1 MNFIRELKKLNYFT
15 GVLINYSRMNT
26 VMNPNN
32 DTTKT
37 PTYEPDTTP
46 AVAAVAVAIEEEVP
60 AAVAPITLQTE
71 DTGKIFEK
79 AICDAYGIPYD
90 GPFQYS
96 QTDVDKLT
104 PRLKRLV
111 TDNLFPL
118 CKHTASKGARY
129 DFTALAAEED
139 GKVRHLSAKSNKK
152 KGGKVAPQVVGQA
165 TPQKF
170 WEEFLQFSN
179 GSNESSSSP
188 PVPDPATM
196 KKYIQEN
203 ITAIMPML
211 WRYTFDSPMV
221 YYVRD
226 TNQIRFI
233 APVIFAEASQPHWS
247 SFQYSWSRHYD
258 KWTNS
263 TSLRVVVSPECGGGG
278 GGGGG
283 GKEETIMEFQF
294 HTKSRQNMAIRWCI
308 DKVLTLF
315 AGHFKVTEL

>member
-1 MNFIRELKKLNYFT
+1 MILNFIRRFNKLNSFSR
-15 GVLINYSRMNT
+15 VLLNYIKMNT
-26 VMNPNN
+26 TEIELPKPVMDTAIPTETY
-32 DTTKT
+32 DTTAITTTVIMETTKT
-37 PTYEPDTTP
+37 
-46 AVAAVAVAIEEEVP
+46 
-60 AAVAPITLQTE
+60 LHTE

-96 QTDVDKLT
+96 QAEVDKLT

-111 TDNLFPL
+111 TDNLFPM

-129 DFTALAAEED
+129 DFTALAAEDDD

-170 WEEFLQFSN
+170 WDECSVS
-179 GSNESSSSP
+179 GIGVSSAIA
-188 PVPDPATM
+188 PDPVTM

-203 ITAIMPML
+203 IVAIMPML
-211 WRYTFDSPMV
+211 WRYTFDSPMI

-226 TNQIRFI
+226 TDHIRFI
-233 APVIFAEASQPHWS
+233 APVADSQPDWV
-247 SFQYSWSRHYD
+247 SFQYSWSRPYD

-263 TSLRVVVSPECGGGG
+263 TSLRLVTPGGDGGGG

-283 GKEETIMEFQF
+283 SGKEETIMEFQF
-294 HTKSRQNMAIRWCI
+294 HTKSRQNMAIRWSI

-315 AGHFKVTEL
+315 AGYFKVTEL

>member
-1 MNFIRELKKLNYFT
+1 MITRFRGALNKLKYFSRFC
-15 GVLINYSRMNT
+15 VNYSRMEVNT
-26 VMNPNN
+26 AEIALAEE
-32 DTTKT
+32 TTT
-37 PTYEPDTTP
+37 TTTP
-46 AVAAVAVAIEEEVP
+46 
-60 AAVAPITLQTE
+60 LMTE

-96 QTDVDKLT
+96 QDEVDKLT

-111 TDNLFPL
+111 TDNLFPM
-118 CKHTASKGARY
+118 CAHTASKGARY
-129 DFTALAAEED
+129 DFTAVAGESGGEVL
-139 GKVRHLSAKSNKK
+139 HLSAKSNKK

-170 WEEFLQFSN
+170 WEECS
-179 GSNESSSSP
+179 GSGTGVASVASVESDP
-188 PVPDPATM
+188 TDPATL

-203 ITAIMPML
+203 IAAIMPML
-211 WRYTFDSPMV
+211 WRYTFDSPIV

-226 TNQIRFI
+226 TDQIRFI
-233 APVIFAEASQPHWS
+233 APVVGQQPDWA
-247 SFQYSWSRHYD
+247 SFQYSWSRSYD

-263 TSLRVVVSPECGGGG
+263 TSLRVVTPGGGG

-283 GKEETIMEFQF
+283 DTTTIMEFQF

-308 DKVLTLF
+308 DKVLHVF
-315 AGHFKVTEL
+315 AGHFKVVVL

>member
-1 MNFIRELKKLNYFT
+1 MSTNFIRQFKKLKYFSR
-15 GVLINYSRMNT
+15 LLQNYSRMNT
-26 VMNPNN
+26 AMNTN
-32 DTTKT
+32 D
-37 PTYEPDTTP
+37 
-46 AVAAVAVAIEEEVP
+46 EVP
-60 AAVAPITLQTE
+60 TAVAPKKLKTE

-96 QTDVDKLT
+96 QADVDKLT

-111 TDNLFPL
+111 TDNMFPM

-129 DFTALAAEED
+129 DFTAVAGVSGGEVL
-139 GKVRHLSAKSNKK
+139 HLSAKSNKK

-170 WEEFLQFSN
+170 WGEFLQFSN
-179 GSNESSSSP
+179 GSNESSSSLA
-188 PVPDPATM
+188 PDPTTM

-203 ITAIMPML
+203 IAAIMPML

-226 TNQIRFI
+226 TNTIRFI
-233 APVIFAEASQPHWS
+233 APAADIMGDKEPEWA
-247 SFQYSWSRHYD
+247 SFQYSWSRPYD
-258 KWTNS
+258 KWSNS
-263 TSLRVVVSPECGGGG
+263 TTLRIVAPPGEGVGGSDVGG
-278 GGGGG
+278 VGGVGGG

-308 DKVLTLF
+308 DKVLEMF

>member
-1 MNFIRELKKLNYFT
+1 MITRFRGSLNKLKYFSRFC
-15 GVLINYSRMNT
+15 VNYSRMEVNT
-26 VMNPNN
+26 AEIALAEE
-32 DTTKT
+32 TTT
-37 PTYEPDTTP
+37 TTTTTP
-46 AVAAVAVAIEEEVP
+46 
-60 AAVAPITLQTE
+60 LMTE

-96 QTDVDKLT
+96 QDEVDKLT

-111 TDNLFPL
+111 TDNLFPM
-118 CKHTASKGARY
+118 CAHTASKGARY
-129 DFTALAAEED
+129 DFTAVAGESGGEVL
-139 GKVRHLSAKSNKK
+139 HLSAKSNKK

-170 WEEFLQFSN
+170 WEECVAVSGAG
-179 GSNESSSSP
+179 GSGTGGSGSGTGGVAADHP
-188 PVPDPATM
+188 TDPATL

-203 ITAIMPML
+203 IAAIMPML
-211 WRYTFDSPMV
+211 WRYTFDSPIV

-226 TNQIRFI
+226 TDQIRFI
-233 APVIFAEASQPHWS
+233 APVVGQQPDWT
-247 SFQYSWSRHYD
+247 SFQYSWSRSYD

-263 TSLRVVVSPECGGGG
+263 TSLRVVTPGGGG

-283 GKEETIMEFQF
+283 DTTTIMEFQF

-308 DKVLTLF
+308 DKVLHVF
-315 AGHFKVTEL
+315 AGHFKVTDL